1 MSNLNRFILLEEE
14 EGQYRHSGQ
23 EFLAKTAL
31 KAARKAYRANKNLLR
46 VFIYDIK
53 NETVHSFGTEQFFK
67 KKKIHKKK

>member
-14 EGQYRHSGQ
+14 EGQYRNSGQ

-46 VFIYDIK
+46 VFVYDIK

-67 KKKIHKKK
+67 KKKIRKRK